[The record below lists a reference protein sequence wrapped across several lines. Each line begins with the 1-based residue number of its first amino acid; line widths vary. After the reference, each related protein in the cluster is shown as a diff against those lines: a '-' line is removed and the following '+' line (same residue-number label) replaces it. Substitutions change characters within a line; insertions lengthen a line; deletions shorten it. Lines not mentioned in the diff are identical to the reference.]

1 MPRRDESLDTLL
13 DLDGQTLVISEQG
26 HFVKFVVKRNEATAA
41 RPHGLSYSLTLHS
54 KTGVRLMG
62 FDNSHAVRRA
72 GGRFVEQV
80 RVYDHVH
87 RGRND
92 PGRPYRFDNA
102 GKLIEDF
109 WAEVD
114 RIMREEEG

>member
-1 MPRRDESLDTLL
+1 MPHRDESLDTLL
-13 DLDGQTLVISEQG
+13 DLDGQTLVISDQG
-26 HFVKFVVKRNEATAA
+26 HFVKFVVKHNEVTEA
-41 RPHGLSYSLTLHS
+41 RPHGLSYALTLHD
-54 KTGVRLMG
+54 KAGARLMG
-62 FDNSHAVRRA
+62 FDNAHAVRGA
-72 GGRFVEQV
+72 GGRFVGQV
-80 RVYDHVH
+80 RVYDHLH

-92 PGRPYRFDNA
+92 PGRPYRFDNP